1 VHQGIE
7 CKTHFLAISYEFIHF
22 DLGTAMYRI
31 SLKTISIFFTLI
43 LPAFAQNPSPP
54 LFNDLNAAARESYA
68 AARALALKSD
78 QPVFLVTDTV
88 TLIRGE
94 DLGSLPYTPSQY
106 QYLKSISH
114 LPLGVFSASIGLLE
128 NPMDKSWMDRLR
140 ILLNE
145 LNSAQ
150 ADLSKASFTELQRVR
165 QQNIL
170 SLSRTHLDAILMSGN
185 TNIASINHYSRTLAP
200 LLLANA
206 ADAANVQIE
215 ALDQAVREL
224 SKKLKPGEFEKAI
237 AVITGPKAPR
247 EGNLQF
253 QYFVYAF
260 GTGSA
265 GTRVL
270 YMESVFDREAALGI
284 LRTVLN
290 DRVASQAFFGETY
303 RLERDLMADGATVEL
318 MRRFG
323 NLGNQPSL
331 PVK

>member
-1 VHQGIE
+1 
-7 CKTHFLAISYEFIHF
+7 
-22 DLGTAMYRI
+22 MYRI
-31 SLKTISIFFTLI
+31 TLKTISIFFALV
-43 LPAFAQNPSPP
+43 LPVFAQNPTPP
-54 LFNDLNAAARESYA
+54 LFNELNAAARESYA
-68 AARALALKSD
+68 AARALALKGD

-94 DLGSLPYTPSQY
+94 DLGSLPYTPPLY
-106 QYLKSISH
+106 HYLKSISH
-114 LPLGVFSASIGLLE
+114 LPLGAYSASMGLLG
-128 NPMDKSWMDRLR
+128 NPSDKRWIERLR
-140 ILLNE
+140 ELLNQ

-150 ADLSKASFTELQRVR
+150 ADLPKASFTELQKVR

-170 SLSRTHLDAILMSGN
+170 SLSRAYLDDILRRG
-185 TNIASINHYSRTLAP
+185 TTDIATVNLYSRTLAP

-215 ALDQAVREL
+215 ALDQAVQEL
-224 SKKLKPGEFEKAI
+224 NKKLKPGEFEKAL
-237 AVITGPKAPR
+237 AVITGPKTPR

-270 YMESVFDREAALGI
+270 YMESIFDREAALGV

-290 DRVASQAFFGETY
+290 DRVASQSFFGDPY

-323 NLGNQPSL
+323 YLGNQPSSL
-331 PVK
+331 MK

>member
-1 VHQGIE
+1 
-7 CKTHFLAISYEFIHF
+7 
-22 DLGTAMYRI
+22 
-31 SLKTISIFFTLI
+31 LI
-43 LPAFAQNPSPP
+43 LPAFAQAPKSP
-54 LFNDLNAAARESYA
+54 LFNDLNVTARESYS

-94 DLGSLPYTPSQY
+94 DLGSLPYSPPLY
-106 QYLKSISH
+106 HELKSISH
-114 LPLGVFSASIGLLE
+114 LPLGVYSASIGLIE
-128 NPMDKSWMDRLR
+128 NPTEQRWIEMLSALR
-140 ILLNE
+140 KQVD
-145 LNSAQ
+145 SAE
-150 ADLSKASFTELQRVR
+150 ADLAKASLSESQRAR

-170 SLSRTHLDAILMSGN
+170 SLSRTYLDDVLTRKSIE
-185 TNIASINHYSRTLAP
+185 TASVNHYARALAP
-200 LLLANA
+200 LLLGNA
-206 ADAANVQIE
+206 ADAASVQID

-237 AVITGPKAPR
+237 AVITGPKTPR

-260 GTGSA
+260 GPGTA

-270 YMESVFDREAALGI
+270 YMESIFDREAALGV

-290 DRVASQAFFGETY
+290 DRMASQAFFGDTY
-303 RLERDLMADGATVEL
+303 RLERDMMADGATVEL

-323 NLGNQPSL
+323 HLGN
-331 PVK
+331 

>member
-1 VHQGIE
+1 
-7 CKTHFLAISYEFIHF
+7 
-22 DLGTAMYRI
+22 MYII
-31 SLKTISIFFTLI
+31 SLKTISIFFALI
-43 LPAFAQNPSPP
+43 LPAFAQNSTPP

-68 AARALALKSD
+68 ASRALALKSD

-94 DLGSLPYTPSQY
+94 DLGSQPYTPALY
-106 QYLKSISH
+106 HDLKSISH
-114 LPLGVFSASIGLLE
+114 LPLGAYSASIGLLE
-128 NPMDKSWMDRLR
+128 NPTDKRWMDRLR
-140 ILLNE
+140 MLLNQ
-145 LNSAQ
+145 LNIAQ
-150 ADLSKASFTELQRVR
+150 ADLPKASFTDLQRVR
-165 QQNIL
+165 QEKIL
-170 SLSRTHLDAILMSGN
+170 SLSRAYLDDILMRESAD
-185 TNIASINHYSRTLAP
+185 IDSINLYSRTLAP

-224 SKKLKPGEFEKAI
+224 SKKLKPGEFEKAM
-237 AVITGPKAPR
+237 AVITGPKTPR

-253 QYFVYAF
+253 QYFVFAF
-260 GTGSA
+260 GAGSA

-270 YMESVFDREAALGI
+270 YMESIFDREAALGV

-323 NLGNQPSL
+323 HLGNQPRSL
-331 PVK
+331 VK

>member
-1 VHQGIE
+1 
-7 CKTHFLAISYEFIHF
+7 
-22 DLGTAMYRI
+22 MYRI
-31 SLKTISIFFTLI
+31 ILRTVLVFFALI
-43 LPAFAQNPSPP
+43 LPTYAQSPTPS
-54 LFNDLNAAARESYA
+54 LFNDLNAAARESYG

-94 DLGSLPYTPSQY
+94 DLGSLPYSPPLY
-106 QYLKSISH
+106 HELKSISH
-114 LPLGVFSASIGLLE
+114 LPLGVHSASIGLLE
-128 NPMDKSWMDRLR
+128 SPTKQPWIERLR
-140 ILLNE
+140 TLVKNVDIAE
-145 LNSAQ
+145 
-150 ADLSKASFTELQRVR
+150 ADLAKASFTEAQRVR
-165 QQNIL
+165 QQKIL
-170 SLSRTHLDAILMSGN
+170 SLSRAYIDNVLSRENVDM
-185 TNIASINHYSRTLAP
+185 ASITRYSRALAP

-224 SKKLKPGEFEKAI
+224 SKKLKPGEFEKAL
-237 AVITGPKAPR
+237 AVITGPKTPR

-260 GTGSA
+260 GPGSA
-265 GTRVL
+265 GSRVL
-270 YMESVFDREAALGI
+270 YMESIFDREAALGV

-290 DRVASQAFFGETY
+290 DRVASQAFFGDTY

-323 NLGNQPSL
+323 HLGQ
-331 PVK
+331 

>member
-1 VHQGIE
+1 
-7 CKTHFLAISYEFIHF
+7 
-22 DLGTAMYRI
+22 MYII
-31 SLKTISIFFTLI
+31 SLKTISIFFALI
-43 LPAFAQNPSPP
+43 LPAFAQNSTPP

-68 AARALALKSD
+68 ASRALALKSD

-88 TLIRGE
+88 TLIRGD
-94 DLGSLPYTPSQY
+94 DLGSQPYKPALY
-106 QYLKSISH
+106 HELKSISH
-114 LPLGVFSASIGLLE
+114 LPLGAYSASLGLLE
-128 NPMDKSWMDRLR
+128 NPTDKRWMDRLR
-140 ILLNE
+140 MLLNQ
-145 LNSAQ
+145 LNIAQ
-150 ADLSKASFTELQRVR
+150 ADLPKASFTDLQRVR
-165 QQNIL
+165 QENIL
-170 SLSRTHLDAILMSGN
+170 SLSRAYLADILMRESAD
-185 TNIASINHYSRTLAP
+185 IASINLYSRTLAP

-224 SKKLKPGEFEKAI
+224 SKKLKPGEFEKAM
-237 AVITGPKAPR
+237 AVIAGPKTPR

-253 QYFVYAF
+253 QYFVFAF
-260 GTGSA
+260 GAGSA

-270 YMESVFDREAALGI
+270 YMESIFDREAALGV

-323 NLGNQPSL
+323 HLGNQPRSL
-331 PVK
+331 VK

>member
-1 VHQGIE
+1 
-7 CKTHFLAISYEFIHF
+7 
-22 DLGTAMYRI
+22 MYII
-31 SLKTISIFFTLI
+31 SLKTISIFFALI
-43 LPAFAQNPSPP
+43 LPAFAQNSTPP

-68 AARALALKSD
+68 ASRALALKSD

-94 DLGSLPYTPSQY
+94 DLGSQPYTPALY
-106 QYLKSISH
+106 HDLKSISH
-114 LPLGVFSASIGLLE
+114 LPLGAYSASIGLLE
-128 NPMDKSWMDRLR
+128 NPTDKRWMDRLR
-140 ILLNE
+140 MLLNQ
-145 LNSAQ
+145 LNIAQ
-150 ADLSKASFTELQRVR
+150 ADLPKASFTDLQRVR
-165 QQNIL
+165 QEKIL
-170 SLSRTHLDAILMSGN
+170 SLSRAYLDDILMRESAD
-185 TNIASINHYSRTLAP
+185 IASINLYSRTLAP

-206 ADAANVQIE
+206 ADAASVQIE
-215 ALDQAVREL
+215 SLDQSVREL

-237 AVITGPKAPR
+237 AVITGAKTPR

-253 QYFVYAF
+253 QYFVFAF
-260 GTGSA
+260 GAGSA

-270 YMESVFDREAALGI
+270 YMESIFDREAALGV

-323 NLGNQPSL
+323 HLGNQPRSL
-331 PVK
+331 VK

>member
-1 VHQGIE
+1 MCI
-7 CKTHFLAISYEFIHF
+7 
-22 DLGTAMYRI
+22 I
-31 SLKTISIFFTLI
+31 SLKTVSIFFALI
-43 LPAFAQNPSPP
+43 LPAFAQNSTPP

-68 AARALALKSD
+68 ASRALALKSD

-94 DLGSLPYTPSQY
+94 DLGSQPYTPALY
-106 QYLKSISH
+106 HDLKSISH
-114 LPLGVFSASIGLLE
+114 LPLGAYSASIGLLE
-128 NPMDKSWMDRLR
+128 NPTDKRWMDRLR
-140 ILLNE
+140 MLLNQ
-145 LNSAQ
+145 LNIAQ
-150 ADLSKASFTELQRVR
+150 ADLPKASFTDLQRVR
-165 QQNIL
+165 QENIL
-170 SLSRTHLDAILMSGN
+170 SLSRAYLDDILMRESAD
-185 TNIASINHYSRTLAP
+185 IDSINLYSRMLAP

-224 SKKLKPGEFEKAI
+224 SKKLKPGEFEKAM
-237 AVITGPKAPR
+237 AVITGPKTPR

-253 QYFVYAF
+253 QYFVFAF
-260 GTGSA
+260 GAGSA

-270 YMESVFDREAALGI
+270 YMESIFDREAALGV

-323 NLGNQPSL
+323 HLGNQPRSL
-331 PVK
+331 VK

>member
-1 VHQGIE
+1 
-7 CKTHFLAISYEFIHF
+7 
-22 DLGTAMYRI
+22 MYII
-31 SLKTISIFFTLI
+31 SLKTISIFFALI
-43 LPAFAQNPSPP
+43 LPAFAQNSTPP

-68 AARALALKSD
+68 ASRALALKSD

-94 DLGSLPYTPSQY
+94 DLGSQPYKPALY
-106 QYLKSISH
+106 HELKSISH
-114 LPLGVFSASIGLLE
+114 LPLGAYSASLGLLE
-128 NPMDKSWMDRLR
+128 NPTDKRWMDRLR
-140 ILLNE
+140 MLLNQ
-145 LNSAQ
+145 LNIAQ
-150 ADLSKASFTELQRVR
+150 ADLPKASFTDLQRVS
-165 QQNIL
+165 QEKIL
-170 SLSRTHLDAILMSGN
+170 SLSRAYLDDILMRESAD
-185 TNIASINHYSRTLAP
+185 IASINLYSRTLAP

-224 SKKLKPGEFEKAI
+224 SKKLKPGEFEKAM
-237 AVITGPKAPR
+237 AVIAGPKTPR

-253 QYFVYAF
+253 QYFVFAF
-260 GTGSA
+260 GAGSA

-270 YMESVFDREAALGI
+270 YMESIFDREAALGV

-323 NLGNQPSL
+323 HLGNQPRSL
-331 PVK
+331 VK

>member
-1 VHQGIE
+1 
-7 CKTHFLAISYEFIHF
+7 
-22 DLGTAMYRI
+22 MYII
-31 SLKTISIFFTLI
+31 SLKTISIFFALI
-43 LPAFAQNPSPP
+43 LPAFAQNSTPP

-68 AARALALKSD
+68 ASRALALKSD

-94 DLGSLPYTPSQY
+94 DLGSQPYTPALY
-106 QYLKSISH
+106 HDLKSISH
-114 LPLGVFSASIGLLE
+114 LPLGAYSASIGLLE
-128 NPMDKSWMDRLR
+128 NSTDKRWMDRLR
-140 ILLNE
+140 MLLNQ
-145 LNSAQ
+145 LNIAQ
-150 ADLSKASFTELQRVR
+150 ADLPKASFTDLQRVR
-165 QQNIL
+165 QENIL
-170 SLSRTHLDAILMSGN
+170 SLSRAYLDDILMRESAD
-185 TNIASINHYSRTLAP
+185 IASINLYSRTLAP

-224 SKKLKPGEFEKAI
+224 SKKLKPGEFEKAM
-237 AVITGPKAPR
+237 AVITGPKTPR

-253 QYFVYAF
+253 QYFVFAF
-260 GTGSA
+260 GAGSA

-270 YMESVFDREAALGI
+270 YMESIFDREAALGV

-323 NLGNQPSL
+323 HLGNQPRSL
-331 PVK
+331 VK

>member
-1 VHQGIE
+1 
-7 CKTHFLAISYEFIHF
+7 
-22 DLGTAMYRI
+22 MYII
-31 SLKTISIFFTLI
+31 SLKTISIFFALI
-43 LPAFAQNPSPP
+43 LPAFAQNSTPP

-68 AARALALKSD
+68 ASRALALKSD

-94 DLGSLPYTPSQY
+94 DLGSQPYKPALY
-106 QYLKSISH
+106 HELKSISH
-114 LPLGVFSASIGLLE
+114 LPLGAYSASLGLLE
-128 NPMDKSWMDRLR
+128 NPTDKRWMDRLR
-140 ILLNE
+140 MLLNQ
-145 LNSAQ
+145 LNIAQ
-150 ADLSKASFTELQRVR
+150 ADLPKASFTDLQRVH
-165 QQNIL
+165 QENIL
-170 SLSRTHLDAILMSGN
+170 SLSRAYLADILMRESAD
-185 TNIASINHYSRTLAP
+185 IASINLYSRTLAP

-224 SKKLKPGEFEKAI
+224 SKKLKPGEFEKAM
-237 AVITGPKAPR
+237 AVIAGPKTPR

-253 QYFVYAF
+253 QYFVFAF
-260 GTGSA
+260 GAGSA

-270 YMESVFDREAALGI
+270 YMESIFDREAALGV
-284 LRTVLN
+284 LKTVLN

-323 NLGNQPSL
+323 HLGNQPRSL
-331 PVK
+331 VK

>member
-1 VHQGIE
+1 MCI
-7 CKTHFLAISYEFIHF
+7 
-22 DLGTAMYRI
+22 I
-31 SLKTISIFFTLI
+31 SLKTVSIFFALI
-43 LPAFAQNPSPP
+43 LPAFAQNSTPP

-68 AARALALKSD
+68 ASRALALKSD

-94 DLGSLPYTPSQY
+94 DLGSQPYKPALY
-106 QYLKSISH
+106 HELKSISH
-114 LPLGVFSASIGLLE
+114 LPLGAYSASLGLLE
-128 NPMDKSWMDRLR
+128 NPTDKRWMDRLR
-140 ILLNE
+140 MLLNQ
-145 LNSAQ
+145 LNIAQ
-150 ADLSKASFTELQRVR
+150 ADLPKASFTDLQRVR
-165 QQNIL
+165 QENIL
-170 SLSRTHLDAILMSGN
+170 SLSRAYLADILMRESAD
-185 TNIASINHYSRTLAP
+185 IASINLYSRTLAP

-224 SKKLKPGEFEKAI
+224 SKKLKPGEFEKAM
-237 AVITGPKAPR
+237 AVITGPKTPR

-253 QYFVYAF
+253 QYFVFAF
-260 GTGSA
+260 GAGSA

-270 YMESVFDREAALGI
+270 YMESIFDREAALGV

-323 NLGNQPSL
+323 HLGNQPRSL
-331 PVK
+331 VK

>member
-1 VHQGIE
+1 
-7 CKTHFLAISYEFIHF
+7 
-22 DLGTAMYRI
+22 MYII
-31 SLKTISIFFTLI
+31 SLKTISIFFALI
-43 LPAFAQNPSPP
+43 LPAFAQNSTPP

-68 AARALALKSD
+68 ASRALALKSD

-94 DLGSLPYTPSQY
+94 DLGSQPYTPALY
-106 QYLKSISH
+106 HDLKSISH
-114 LPLGVFSASIGLLE
+114 LPLGAYSASIGLLE
-128 NPMDKSWMDRLR
+128 NPTDKRWMDRLR
-140 ILLNE
+140 MLLNQ
-145 LNSAQ
+145 LNIAQ
-150 ADLSKASFTELQRVR
+150 ADLPKASFTDLQRVR
-165 QQNIL
+165 QENIL
-170 SLSRTHLDAILMSGN
+170 SLSRAYLDDILMRESAD
-185 TNIASINHYSRTLAP
+185 IDSINLYSRTLAP

-224 SKKLKPGEFEKAI
+224 SKKLKPGEFEKAM
-237 AVITGPKAPR
+237 AVITGPKTPR

-253 QYFVYAF
+253 QYFVFAF
-260 GTGSA
+260 GAGSA

-270 YMESVFDREAALGI
+270 YMESIFDREAALGV

-323 NLGNQPSL
+323 HLGNQPRSL
-331 PVK
+331 VK

>member
-1 VHQGIE
+1 
-7 CKTHFLAISYEFIHF
+7 
-22 DLGTAMYRI
+22 MYRI
-31 SLKTISIFFTLI
+31 TLKTISIFFALI
-43 LPAFAQNPSPP
+43 LPAFAQNPTPL

-94 DLGSLPYTPSQY
+94 DLGSLAYSPPLY
-106 QYLKSISH
+106 QFLKSISH
-114 LPLGVFSASIGLLE
+114 LPLGVYSASIGRLEHPTDQRWIERFETLLRQI
-128 NPMDKSWMDRLR
+128 DRA
-140 ILLNE
+140 E
-145 LNSAQ
+145 
-150 ADLSKASFTELQRVR
+150 ADLTKASFTEAQKVR

-170 SLSRTHLDAILMSGN
+170 SLSRAYLDDILKRE
-185 TNIASINHYSRTLAP
+185 NIDSASVTRYARTLAP

-206 ADAANVQIE
+206 ADAANVQID
-215 ALDQAVREL
+215 ALDQAVLEL

-237 AVITGPKAPR
+237 AVITGPKTPR

-260 GTGSA
+260 GPGSA

-270 YMESVFDREAALGI
+270 YMESIFDREAAMGV

-290 DRVASQAFFGETY
+290 DRIASQAFFGETY

-323 NLGNQPSL
+323 NLGN
-331 PVK
+331 

>member
-1 VHQGIE
+1 
-7 CKTHFLAISYEFIHF
+7 
-22 DLGTAMYRI
+22 MYRI
-31 SLKTISIFFTLI
+31 TVKTISIFFALI
-43 LPAFAQNPSPP
+43 LPAFAQAPKAP
-54 LFNDLNAAARESYA
+54 LFNDLNVAARESYA

-94 DLGSLPYTPSQY
+94 DLGSLSYSPPLYHE
-106 QYLKSISH
+106 LKSISH
-114 LPLGVFSASIGLLE
+114 LPLGVYSASIALID
-128 NPMDKSWMDRLR
+128 NPTEQRWIERL
-140 ILLNE
+140 
-145 LNSAQ
+145 SALRRQ
-150 ADLSKASFTELQRVR
+150 VDSAEIDLAKASFTESQRVR

-170 SLSRTHLDAILMSGN
+170 SLSRTYLDDILKRKSID
-185 TNIASINHYSRTLAP
+185 IASVNQYARALAP
-200 LLLANA
+200 LLLGNA
-206 ADAANVQIE
+206 ADAASVQID

-237 AVITGPKAPR
+237 AVITGPKTPR

-260 GTGSA
+260 GPGTA

-270 YMESVFDREAALGI
+270 YMESIFDREAALGV

-290 DRVASQAFFGETY
+290 DRMASQAFFGDTY
-303 RLERDLMADGATVEL
+303 RLERDMMADGATVEL

-323 NLGNQPSL
+323 HLGN
-331 PVK
+331 

>member
-1 VHQGIE
+1 
-7 CKTHFLAISYEFIHF
+7 
-22 DLGTAMYRI
+22 MYRI
-31 SLKTISIFFTLI
+31 TLKTISIIFALI
-43 LPAFAQNPSPP
+43 LPAFAQNPTPP
-54 LFNDLNAAARESYA
+54 LFNELNVAARESYA

-94 DLGSLPYTPSQY
+94 DLGSLPYTPPLY
-106 QYLKSISH
+106 HYLKSISH
-114 LPLGVFSASIGLLE
+114 LPLGIYSASMGQFE
-128 NPMDKSWMDRLR
+128 NPTDKRWMDRLR
-140 ILLNE
+140 ALRNE
-145 LNSAQ
+145 LDKAQ
-150 ADLSKASFTELQRVR
+150 ADLPKASFTEVQRVR

-170 SLSRTHLDAILMSGN
+170 SVSRTYLDAILIRGN
-185 TNIASINHYSRTLAP
+185 VDIASINLYARTLAP

-206 ADAANVQIE
+206 ADAASVQIDS
-215 ALDQAVREL
+215 LDQAVRKL

-237 AVITGPKAPR
+237 AVITGPKTPR

-260 GTGSA
+260 GAGSA

-270 YMESVFDREAALGI
+270 YMEGTFDREAALAV

-290 DRVASQAFFGETY
+290 DRMASQAFFGETY
-303 RLERDLMADGATVEL
+303 RLERDMMADGATVEL

-323 NLGNQPSL
+323 QLGNQPNAL
-331 PVK
+331 IK

>member
-1 VHQGIE
+1 MGADQFHNGSRS
-7 CKTHFLAISYEFIHF
+7 ISYKFIHS
-22 DLGTAMYRI
+22 DVGAAIYRI
-31 SLKTISIFFTLI
+31 TLKTISIFFALV
-43 LPAFAQNPSPP
+43 LPAFAQNPTPL

-68 AARALALKSD
+68 ASRALALKSD

-94 DLGSLPYTPSQY
+94 DLGSLPYTPALY
-106 QYLKSISH
+106 HDLKSISH
-114 LPLGVFSASIGLLE
+114 LPLGAYSASIGLLE
-128 NPMDKSWMDRLR
+128 NPGDKGWMDRLGM
-140 ILLNE
+140 LLNQ
-145 LNSAQ
+145 LNIAQ
-150 ADLSKASFTELQRVR
+150 ANLPKASFADFQRVR

-170 SLSRTHLDAILMSGN
+170 SLSHSYLDAILMHAN
-185 TNIASINHYSRTLAP
+185 VDIESINLYARTLAP

-215 ALDQAVREL
+215 ALDQAVIEL
-224 SKKLKPGEFEKAI
+224 SKKLKPGEFDKAI
-237 AVITGPKAPR
+237 AVITGPKTPR

-253 QYFVYAF
+253 QYFVFAF

-270 YMESVFDREAALGI
+270 YMESIFDREAALDV

-290 DRVASQAFFGETY
+290 DRVASQAFFRETY

-323 NLGNQPSL
+323 QLGNQPRSL
-331 PVK
+331 VK

>member
-1 VHQGIE
+1 
-7 CKTHFLAISYEFIHF
+7 
-22 DLGTAMYRI
+22 MYRTLFKFI
-31 SLKTISIFFTLI
+31 TIFFALA
-43 LPAFAQNPSPP
+43 LPAFANQPIPP
-54 LFNDLNAAARESYA
+54 LFNDLNVAARESYA

-88 TLIRGE
+88 TLIKGE
-94 DLGSLPYTPSQY
+94 DLGALTYTPPIY
-106 QYLKSISH
+106 HYLKSLSH
-114 LPLGVFSASIGLLE
+114 LPLGVYSASIGLQE
-128 NPMDKSWMDRLR
+128 NPADKRWLERLR
-140 ILLNE
+140 TLLNQTNTTEAE
-145 LNSAQ
+145 LAS
-150 ADLSKASFTELQRVR
+150 ASFTESQRAR
-165 QQNIL
+165 QQKIL
-170 SLSRTHLDAILMSGN
+170 SLSRTYLEDILKREN
-185 TNIASINHYSRTLAP
+185 TDMASVNNYARKIAP

-206 ADAANVQIE
+206 TDAANVQIE

-237 AVITGPKAPR
+237 AVITGPKTPR

-270 YMESVFDREAALGI
+270 YMESIFDREAALGV
-284 LRTVLN
+284 LKTVLN
-290 DRVASQAFFGETY
+290 DREASQAFFGEKY

-323 NLGNQPSL
+323 HLGTQPN
-331 PVK
+331 KE

>member
-1 VHQGIE
+1 
-7 CKTHFLAISYEFIHF
+7 
-22 DLGTAMYRI
+22 MYII
-31 SLKTISIFFTLI
+31 SLKTISIFFALI
-43 LPAFAQNPSPP
+43 LPAFAQNSTPP

-68 AARALALKSD
+68 ASRALALKSD
-78 QPVFLVTDTV
+78 QPVFLLTDTV

-94 DLGSLPYTPSQY
+94 DLGSQPYKPALY
-106 QYLKSISH
+106 HELKSISH
-114 LPLGVFSASIGLLE
+114 LPLGAYSASLGLLE
-128 NPMDKSWMDRLR
+128 NPTDKRWMDRLR
-140 ILLNE
+140 MLLNQ
-145 LNSAQ
+145 LNIAQ
-150 ADLSKASFTELQRVR
+150 ADLPKASFTDLQRVR
-165 QQNIL
+165 QENIL
-170 SLSRTHLDAILMSGN
+170 SLSRAYLADILMRESAD
-185 TNIASINHYSRTLAP
+185 IASINLYSRTLAP

-224 SKKLKPGEFEKAI
+224 SKKLKPGEFEKAM
-237 AVITGPKAPR
+237 AVIAGPKTPR

-253 QYFVYAF
+253 QYFVFAF
-260 GTGSA
+260 GAGSA

-270 YMESVFDREAALGI
+270 YMESIFDREAALGV

-323 NLGNQPSL
+323 HLGNQPRSL
-331 PVK
+331 VK